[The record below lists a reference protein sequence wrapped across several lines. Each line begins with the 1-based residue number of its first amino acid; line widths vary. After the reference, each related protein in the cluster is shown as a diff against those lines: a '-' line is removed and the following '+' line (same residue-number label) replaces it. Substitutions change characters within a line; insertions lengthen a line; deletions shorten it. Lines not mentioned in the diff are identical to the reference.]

1 MALEYFIGVDSGT
14 QGTRAVVVD
23 GDSGE
28 VVGKA
33 SVGYGLIEGLPEGH
47 MEQHPS
53 TWVEAMIKAIEGALK
68 TSKVDRGDIRSIG
81 VSGQQHGFVPLDG
94 KGEVIRPAKLWN
106 DTSTAKECEILI
118 EALGGVDSVISLIGN
133 SIPPGFTASKILG
146 MKRHEPENFRKLR
159 TVLLPHDYLNFYL
172 TGGLSMEY
180 GDASGTALM
189 DVRRRGWSEEVVEVI
204 DPGLMEKLPPIHP
217 SDESLDQPVAHRGS
231 RTCQG
236 EGVQEARAEK

>member
-28 VVGKA
+28 VVGKT

-53 TWVEAMIKAIEGALK
+53 TWVEAMMKAIEGALK
-68 TSKVDRGDIRSIG
+68 TSKVDRGEIRSIG

-94 KGEVIRPAKLWN
+94 EGRVIRPAKLWN
-106 DTSTAKECEILI
+106 DTSSAEECEILI

-133 SIPPGFTASKILG
+133 SVRGRFSVERRSRAVMEHSK
-146 MKRHEPENFRKLR
+146 R
-159 TVLLPHDYLNFYL
+159 
-172 TGGLSMEY
+172 
-180 GDASGTALM
+180 
-189 DVRRRGWSEEVVEVI
+189 
-204 DPGLMEKLPPIHP
+204 
-217 SDESLDQPVAHRGS
+217 
-231 RTCQG
+231 
-236 EGVQEARAEK
+236 AR